1 MGPLPLV
8 RRREDAD
15 GMRIPLM
22 ALRRRDDFVVGL
34 KVRSLSL
41 WIERA
46 AWVAGVA
53 LLATYGGMR
62 LWAEEARAE
71 AIQEFRAATLAPAD
85 QSLWSH
91 QRVVAY
97 REAQRTGDA
106 PQAVLRIPKLTLE
119 VPVYGDTS
127 EFNLDRGAGRIPGTA
142 TLEDKAGN
150 VGIAAHRD
158 GFFRKLKDVEL
169 GMDLFIE
176 HGGRTLRYHVTE
188 ISIVTPEESGVLAPT
203 ATPSVTL
210 VTCYPFY
217 FVGSAPK
224 RFIVR
229 AELDATQTHNDD
241 LFNRNMQR
249 RET

>member
-1 MGPLPLV
+1 LEA
-8 RRREDAD
+8 RRF
-15 GMRIPLM
+15 
-22 ALRRRDDFVVGL
+22 RRGL
-34 KVRSLSL
+34 KMRPFSL

-62 LWAEEARAE
+62 LWAEEARAQAVE
-71 AIQEFRAATLAPAD
+71 DFHAAALGPAD

-97 REAQRTGDA
+97 REAQRAGDA

-127 EFNLDRGAGRIPGTA
+127 DLNLDRGAGRIAGTA
-142 TLEDKAGN
+142 SLDDKAGN
-150 VGIAAHRD
+150 IGIAAHRD

-188 ISIVTPEESGVLAPT
+188 ISVVTPEESGVLAPT

-217 FVGSAPK
+217 FVGSAPQ

-241 LFNRNMQR
+241 LSNRNPQR
-249 RET
+249 REI

>member
-1 MGPLPLV
+1 
-8 RRREDAD
+8 
-15 GMRIPLM
+15 MRP
-22 ALRRRDDFVVGL
+22 
-34 KVRSLSL
+34 LSL

-46 AWVAGVA
+46 AWVVGVA

-62 LWAEEARAE
+62 LWAEEARAQ
-71 AIQEFRAATLAPAD
+71 AVQEFRAATLAPAD
-85 QSLWSH
+85 QRLWSH

-97 REAQRTGDA
+97 REAQRAGDA

-127 EFNLDRGAGRIPGTA
+127 DLNLDRGAGRIAGTA
-142 TLEDKAGN
+142 SLDDKAGN
-150 VGIAAHRD
+150 IGIAAHRD

-188 ISIVTPEESGVLAPT
+188 ISVVTPEESGVLAPT

-217 FVGSAPK
+217 FVGSAPQ

-241 LFNRNMQR
+241 LSNRNPQR